1 MTLTNYELP
10 NRFTFFFGVRGRY
23 SLETVTPGKTVK
35 VKVEKNTALVI
46 DNQGLDQVSV
56 ELYVIGDTGL
66 SM

>member
-1 MTLTNYELP
+1 MNFKPFENTNIIIISSVE
-10 NRFTFFFGVRGRY
+10 
-23 SLETVTPGKTVK
+23 E